1 MVLFRW
7 AVYRWNTR
15 ERQLQSPTPQHADK
29 PLFPWVCQGSYCQ
42 RCDPGFIASWER
54 KIWYVLMEFPLYGFW
69 RINCTFQIA

>member
-29 PLFPWVCQGSYCQ
+29 PLFPWVCQGSYC
-42 RCDPGFIASWER
+42 
-54 KIWYVLMEFPLYGFW
+54 
-69 RINCTFQIA
+69 